1 LLGRSPASE
10 GAHFRGWMVQLTGA
24 GWGISVIASGEV
36 QKSLASAQQ
45 LRESFPCNLP
55 TTTGRR
61 YGHLPCNSSSS
72 RRSSPSSTTMPGT
85 SHGWRR
91 TPTGFVVNTTR
102 SPQRDY
108 LMLHRASC
116 RHISGDQGKR
126 WTDQYVKV
134 CGPSTALLEEWAA
147 EEVGG
152 EALPCGWCQP

>member
-1 LLGRSPASE
+1 MQPAYHDREALRSPA
-10 GAHFRGWMVQLTGA
+10 VQLVVEPPLVAFVDDDA
-24 GWGISVIASGEV
+24 GY
-36 QKSLASAQQ
+36 LAWVAA
-45 LRESFPCNLP
+45 N
-55 TTTGRR
+55 
-61 YGHLPCNSSSS
+61 
-72 RRSSPSSTTMPGT
+72 
-85 SHGWRR
+85 
-91 TPTGFVVNTTR
+91 PTGFVVNTTR
-102 SPQRDY
+102 SPHRDY